1 MRCFRL
7 AITALVI
14 ACAMPAIAGTVDSG
28 SFGIYV
34 GGKRVATETFK
45 VEEAADGNTVTSRLV
60 LDDSSQAAQT
70 AELDLAKNGDLK
82 HYIWREEKPGK
93 SEISIEPSDQFLIEN
108 VRVNATDP
116 PKSQTHPLL
125 ASTTILDDNFFVQ
138 REVLT
143 WRYMATGCKPGAG
156 VLDCS
161 LLPQKFPILVPHQHE
176 SMTVTMQLI
185 GAQTVSLHGKPQE
198 LVAFSMSSEAGS
210 WTIYMDQSNH
220 LVRIV
225 IPDENTEVVRD

>member
-1 MRCFRL
+1 MRFFRL
-7 AITALVI
+7 AIPALVI
-14 ACAMPAIAGTVDSG
+14 VCALPAAAGTVDSG

-34 GGKRVATETFK
+34 GGKRLATETFK
-45 VEEAADGNTVTSRLV
+45 VEEAADGNTISSRLV
-60 LDDSSQAAQT
+60 MDDGTQATQT
-70 AELDLAKNGDLK
+70 AELALAKNGDLK
-82 HYIWREEKPGK
+82 RYLWREEKPAQ

-108 VRVNATDP
+108 IKVNATDT
-116 PKSQTHPLL
+116 PKSTTHPLL

-161 LLPQKFPILVPHQHE
+161 LLPQKFPIFVPHQHE
-176 SMTVTMQLI
+176 SMTVTMSLI
-185 GAQTVSLHGKPQE
+185 GAQTVSIHGKPQE
-198 LVAFSMSSEAGS
+198 LVAFRMESEAGS
-210 WTIYMDQSNH
+210 WTIYIDQSNR

-225 IPDENTEVVRD
+225 IPEENTEVVRD